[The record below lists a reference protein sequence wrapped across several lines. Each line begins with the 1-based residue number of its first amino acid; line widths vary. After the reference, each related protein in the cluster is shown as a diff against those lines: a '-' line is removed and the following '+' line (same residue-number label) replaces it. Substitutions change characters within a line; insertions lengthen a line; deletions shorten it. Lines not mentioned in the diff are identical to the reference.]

1 MDIIQFFNRTVSC
14 YKIICKSF
22 VVCLTLKIVGDEYHV
37 RVMRPSSGMSLHEL
51 QKSLQRNRDMVKES
65 YEAMHETCRDDFF
78 KRVEKKH
85 VDYFSPTQNALV
97 ARANID
103 VLIPLIN
110 VKGGVAAY
118 ASKLEGMPIEK
129 HIEKMRKKATS
140 NVKEEGVKSRIGSFF
155 MMILVLAIATGIL
168 LLFF

>member
-1 MDIIQFFNRTVSC
+1 MNDDDQYYESNNAPAGSVKVNIKGED
-14 YKIICKSF
+14 Y
-22 VVCLTLKIVGDEYHV
+22 LV
-37 RVMRPSSGMSLHEL
+37 RVMKPANSASLNEL
-51 QKSLQRNRDMVKES
+51 QISLKRNRDMLKES
-65 YEAMHETCRDDFF
+65 YLAMHESCRDDLF

-103 VLIPLIN
+103 LLIPLIN

-118 ASKLEGMPIEK
+118 KGKLEGLPIEK
-129 HIEKMRKKATS
+129 HITKLRSKAVS
-140 NVKEEGVKSRIGSFF
+140 NIEEENTKSRVGSFLII
-155 MMILVLAIATGIL
+155 MAVIALATLIL

>member
-1 MDIIQFFNRTVSC
+1 MSNESTPSGSFKLIIKGND
-14 YKIICKSF
+14 Y
-22 VVCLTLKIVGDEYHV
+22 LV
-37 RVMRPSSGMSLHEL
+37 RVMRPSNSTTLNEL
-51 QKSLQRNRDMVKES
+51 QLSLERNRQMLQES
-65 YEAMHETCRDDFF
+65 YTAMQETCRDDFF

-118 ASKLEGMPIEK
+118 KGKLEGLPIEK
-129 HIEKMRKKATS
+129 HIIKLRDKSTKKIR
-140 NVKEEGVKSRIGSFF
+140 EEGTKTRVGSFLLI
-155 MMILVLAIATGIL
+155 MMVVALATLIL
-168 LLFF
+168 LIFF

>member
-1 MDIIQFFNRTVSC
+1 MSDDDYIDEITSSNAPSGSF
-14 YKIICKSF
+14 KINIK
-22 VVCLTLKIVGDEYHV
+22 GDDYLV
-37 RVMRPSSGMSLHEL
+37 RVMKPAVGASLNEL
-51 QKSLQRNRDMVKES
+51 QLSLERNRQMLKDS

-103 VLIPLIN
+103 LLIPLIN

-118 ASKLEGMPIEK
+118 KGKLEGLPIDK
-129 HIEKMRKKATS
+129 HIEKLRNKAAEH
-140 NVKEEGVKSRIGSFF
+140 VREENTKTRIGSFF
-155 MMILVLAIATGIL
+155 LIMVVMVLATLLL

>member
-1 MDIIQFFNRTVSC
+1 MDNNAMNDDQYYESNNTPAGSVKVII
-14 YKIICKSF
+14 K
-22 VVCLTLKIVGDEYHV
+22 GDEYIV
-37 RVMRPSSGMSLHEL
+37 RVMKPASSASLNEL
-51 QKSLQRNRDMVKES
+51 QISLKRNREMLKDS
-65 YEAMHETCRDDFF
+65 YLAMHETCRDDFF

-103 VLIPLIN
+103 LLIPLIN

-118 ASKLEGMPIEK
+118 TGKLEGLPLEK
-129 HIEKMRKKATS
+129 HIAKLRDKAVS
-140 NVKEEGVKSRIGSFF
+140 NIQEEGTKSRIGSFLII
-155 MMILVLAIATGIL
+155 MGVIALTTLIL

>member
-1 MDIIQFFNRTVSC
+1 MSDYNAIEQDTYSAPAGSI
-14 YKIICKSF
+14 KIRIK
-22 VVCLTLKIVGDEYHV
+22 GDDYLV
-37 RVMRPSSGMSLHEL
+37 RVMRPSAGASLHEL
-51 QKSLQRNRDMVKES
+51 QKSLQRNREMLKES
-65 YEAMHETCRDDFF
+65 FEAMHESCRDDIF
-78 KRVEKKH
+78 KRVEKKR

-129 HIEKMRKKATS
+129 HIEKLRKKATD
-140 NVKEEGVKSRIGSFF
+140 NVKKEGTRNRISSFF
-155 MMILVLAIATGIL
+155 LIMLVIAIATALL
-168 LLFF
+168 LLFM

>member
-1 MDIIQFFNRTVSC
+1 MSDDLYYESSNAPAGSVKVNIKGED
-14 YKIICKSF
+14 Y
-22 VVCLTLKIVGDEYHV
+22 LV
-37 RVMRPSSGMSLHEL
+37 RVMKPASSASLNEL
-51 QKSLQRNRDMVKES
+51 QISLKRNRDMLKES
-65 YEAMHETCRDDFF
+65 YLAMHETCRDDFF

-103 VLIPLIN
+103 LLIPLIN

-118 ASKLEGMPIEK
+118 KGKLEGLPIEK
-129 HIEKMRKKATS
+129 HITKLRSKAVD
-140 NVKEEGVKSRIGSFF
+140 NIKEEGTKSRIGSFLII
-155 MMILVLAIATGIL
+155 MAVIALATLIL

>member
-1 MDIIQFFNRTVSC
+1 MTDQNDNELFAPAGSVKLSI
-14 YKIICKSF
+14 K
-22 VVCLTLKIVGDEYHV
+22 GDDFLI
-37 RVMRPSSGMSLHEL
+37 RVMRPASSASAHEL
-51 QKSLQRNRDMVKES
+51 QLSLQRNRDMLKQS
-65 YEAMHETCRDDFF
+65 FEAMQETCRDDFF

-110 VKGGVAAY
+110 VKGGIATY
-118 ASKLEGMPIEK
+118 NGKLEGMPIEK
-129 HIEKMRKKATS
+129 HIEKLRNKAAK
-140 NVKEEGVKSRIGSFF
+140 NVREEGTKIRIGSFF
-155 MMILVLAIATGIL
+155 IIMLVLALATFIL